1 MRPPLRECRRDLRVR
16 SAGELRWRLEQLAL
30 AKRATVAEIEEAM
43 HACRIELSRRPAH
56 CQDAPGDAAFG
67 HAYNF
72 KLEGLPCE
80 VLLLVA
86 MEFDEDQAPRL
97 LLSPTRTMATTRAQT
112 RTLAPTLRWA
122 RAPALVPTR
131 PPARPHVRTPATHPH
146 THTHT
151 LTLTRQTHTHTH
163 TLDRPGPPSPSQT
176 RLRPPTHTLTLTRS
190 SRCSSATDTSA
201 RPSSPQPPSHWAPS
215 RSHA

>member
-1 MRPPLRECRRDLRVR
+1 MDRYHSLMMPPLRECRRVLRVR
-16 SAGELRWRLEQLAL
+16 SSAELHWRLEQLAL
-30 AKRATVAEIEEAM
+30 AKRATLAEIEEAM

-86 MEFDEDQAPRL
+86 MEFDEDQAPRHA
-97 LLSPTRTMATTRAQT
+97 LSPTRTMATTRAPT
-112 RTLAPTLRWA
+112 RTLAPTLRRP
-122 RAPALVPTR
+122 RAPTLVPTR
-131 PPARPHVRTPATHPH
+131 TPARPHARTPATHPH
-146 THTHT
+146 THT
-151 LTLTRQTHTHTH
+151 LTLTRQPHAHTHTH

-176 RLRPPTHTLTLTRS
+176 RL
-190 SRCSSATDTSA
+190 
-201 RPSSPQPPSHWAPS
+201 
-215 RSHA
+215 

>member
-112 RTLAPTLRWA
+112 RTLNRA
-122 RAPALVPTR
+122 R
-131 PPARPHVRTPATHPH
+131 H
-146 THTHT
+146 
-151 LTLTRQTHTHTH
+151 
-163 TLDRPGPPSPSQT
+163 GG
-176 RLRPPTHTLTLTRS
+176 
-190 SRCSSATDTSA
+190 SAHRR
-201 RPSSPQPPSHWAPS
+201 RPSSGSRTQATDSDSRRQPTGRGSKK
-215 RSHA
+215 R